1 MKNVL
6 RRLQK
11 IFSVI
16 LRHFSLWQVLTK
28 KAKKVIIYM
37 EFIMNLKEK
46 IKHLSTKLKERKLL
60 KKWKSWTKE
69 RPLPN
74 YLSPKILPHFHQD
87 KLTLNDRNLIYIGSL
102 KKKKIKK
109 VEDQDKKNI
118 SQTENTENSQATIDA
133 SSPELKKDLI
143 YTKASPVSSFVKR
156 TLPVMVASAFV
167 AGGGYEILT
176 QDEPPRPSQ
185 DFQDGSSL
193 DTGDDEINRDEEGN
207 IIVTPPVTNED
218 KNQYV
223 DMLENYLIKMLANR
237 GAIKIDSVGKID
249 TIALLPFDDKYD
261 RISILLSDS
270 DDEKYEVN
278 FILDKE
284 AEFVSTDQTSIGDF
298 VDFLQKESYADTAS
312 RLLNDKNN
320 NLLVGEQYFAYQTQ
334 DNGDGSREFEFMVI
348 PFHNYDENGIQP
360 GYYRALSS
368 QVNDDPLVVLANQLK
383 SQSHTP
389 FTYSDCEEDENFN
402 AIADL
407 FNSYKQAL
415 SSEME

>member
-1 MKNVL
+1 
-6 RRLQK
+6 
-11 IFSVI
+11 
-16 LRHFSLWQVLTK
+16 
-28 KAKKVIIYM
+28 
-37 EFIMNLKEK
+37 MNLKEK
-46 IKHLSTKLKERKLL
+46 IKHFSIKLKERKLL
-60 KKWKSWTKE
+60 RKWKSWTKE

-87 KLTLNDRNLIYIGSL
+87 QLPLNDRNLIYIGSL

-118 SQTENTENSQATIDA
+118 SQTENTENSQGTRKLTLQEIRNIVDQTMQNENNIAQNEDKKDSQQEIKGA
-133 SSPELKKDLI
+133 SSPKLKKDLV
-143 YTKASPVSSFVKR
+143 YTKASPVSSFAKR

-167 AGGGYEILT
+167 AGGGYEILA

-389 FTYSDCEEDENFN
+389 FTYYDCEEDENFN

>member
-1 MKNVL
+1 
-6 RRLQK
+6 
-11 IFSVI
+11 
-16 LRHFSLWQVLTK
+16 
-28 KAKKVIIYM
+28 
-37 EFIMNLKEK
+37 MNLKEK

-60 KKWKSWTKE
+60 KKWKSQTKE

-87 KLTLNDRNLIYIGSL
+87 QLPLNDRNLIHIGSL

-118 SQTENTENSQATIDA
+118 SQAEDTENSQETKDA
-133 SSPELKKDLI
+133 NSPKLKKDLI
-143 YTKASPVSSFVKR
+143 YTKASQVSSFAKSA
-156 TLPVMVASAFV
+156 LPVIVGTALVSTA
-167 AGGGYEILT
+167 GYEIFT
-176 QDEPPRPSQ
+176 QEDPPSPNQ
-185 DFQDGSSL
+185 DFQDGGSL
-193 DTGDDEINRDEEGN
+193 DTGDDEIIRDEEGN
-207 IIVTPPVTNED
+207 IIVNPPVTNED

-237 GAIKIDSVGKID
+237 GAIKIDSIGKID
-249 TIALLPFDDKYD
+249 TIVLLPFDDKYD

-320 NLLVGEQYFAYQTQ
+320 NLLVGEKYFAYQTQ

-348 PFHNYDENGIQP
+348 SFHNYDENGIQS

-383 SQSHTP
+383 SQSQTP
-389 FTYSDCEEDENFN
+389 FTYFDCEESEEYKN
-402 AIADL
+402 IADL
-407 FNSYKQAL
+407 FNSYKQDL
-415 SSEME
+415 SQEIEQ